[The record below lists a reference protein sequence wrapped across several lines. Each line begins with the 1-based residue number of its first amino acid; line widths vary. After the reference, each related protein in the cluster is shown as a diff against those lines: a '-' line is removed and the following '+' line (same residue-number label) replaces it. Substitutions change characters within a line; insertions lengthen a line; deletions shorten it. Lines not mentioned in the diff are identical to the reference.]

1 MDILYSRVD
10 VADPVKSYNAY
21 NLTQLRETAPYI
33 SWPEYFS
40 GFAPRIFPAPTI
52 VTTPSY
58 FSNLTSILEATDD
71 KTLEAYFVWS
81 TVKGL
86 AKLLGP
92 NETARKEVTQLSN
105 YLSGIEEGVRPRRE
119 DVCLQ
124 AILDNYG
131 FMIGRYYIQQAFSG
145 KPELLFFI

>member
-1 MDILYSRVD
+1 MLLDRVD

-21 NLTQLRETAPYI
+21 NLTQLREMAPYMD
-33 SWPEYFS
+33 WPNYFS
-40 GFAPRIFPAPTI
+40 GFAPRVFPTPTI
-52 VTTPSY
+52 VRTPSY
-58 FSNLTSILEATDD
+58 FSNLTNILEETDD
-71 KTLEAYFVWS
+71 AVLEAYFVWS
-81 TVKGL
+81 TVRGL

-92 NETARKEVTQLSN
+92 NEPARKEITHLSN

-124 AILDNYG
+124 SILDNYG

-145 KPELLFFI
+145 RL